1 MFEWKVRGVS
11 HVLRITVE
19 YLGYIKQTLGVQHE
33 EQIVLRE
40 GAFVRDLLT
49 FLAEKHGD
57 PFKKD
62 VYEPESVDLKPHHI
76 LSVNGILLNQLKG
89 IETELKDGDRV
100 VLMPV
105 VTGG

>member
-1 MFEWKVRGVS
+1 MRV
-11 HVLRITVE
+11 TVE
-19 YLGYIKQTLGVQHE
+19 YLGYIKQTIGVEHA
-33 EQIVLRE
+33 EQINLKE
-40 GAFVRDLLT
+40 GALVRDLLT
-49 FLAEKHGD
+49 LLAEKHGE

-89 IETELKDGDRV
+89 IETKLKDCDRV
-100 VLMPV
+100 ILMPV